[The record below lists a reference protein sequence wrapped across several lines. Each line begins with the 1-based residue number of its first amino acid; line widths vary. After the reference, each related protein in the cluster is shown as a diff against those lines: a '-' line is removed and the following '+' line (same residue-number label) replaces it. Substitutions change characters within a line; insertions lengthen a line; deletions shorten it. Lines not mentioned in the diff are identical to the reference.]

1 MKVLVTGASG
11 FMGQRL
17 TEKLISLSYTVRILV
32 RDRERMPTALREKC
46 EVVLGDITIPET
58 IFGCC
63 EDIDI
68 VFNLAALMGHD
79 LPSQD
84 AFARFR
90 KVNVEGLMNI
100 VYEAERCNVK
110 RFIHVSST
118 AAMGLLNEN
127 LVDETTPCKPYTPY
141 QVTKY
146 EGEQFLLDEFEKKK
160 FPVIILRP
168 SMVYGPG
175 FKGDFLTL
183 AKVCKTGFFPVIGKG
198 KNLSPALFITDLIE
212 VLPCCVSNGKV
223 GEVYL
228 ISSVK
233 SYPLHQV
240 SEIIGRS
247 LNKKIVYVYVPRQ
260 LAVIGA
266 FLIERI
272 FVLIKRKPPVT
283 KRNIESTITDRI
295 FVVKKAQKDLH
306 FKQKVSLEKG
316 LTETIQYFL
325 DAKYL

>member
-1 MKVLVTGASG
+1 MKALITGASG

-17 TEKLISLSYTVRILV
+17 TEKLISLNYIVRILV
-32 RDRERMPTALREKC
+32 RKKERMPAALREKC

-58 IFGCC
+58 ISGCC
-63 EDIDI
+63 QDIDI

-79 LPSQD
+79 SPSED

-90 KVNVEGLMNI
+90 KVNVEGLRNI

-118 AAMGLLNEN
+118 AAMGLLKDK
-127 LVDETTPCKPYTPY
+127 LVDEATLCKPYTPY

-146 EGEQFLLDEFEKKK
+146 EGEQLLLDEFNKKN

-168 SMVYGPG
+168 SMIYGPG

-212 VLPCCVSNGKV
+212 VLPCCVDKGKI

-228 ISSVK
+228 ISSEK

-240 SEIIGRS
+240 SEIIGRA

-266 FLIERI
+266 FLIERG
-272 FVLIKRKPPVT
+272 FTLIKHKPPIT

-306 FKQKVSLEKG
+306 FKQAVSLEKG

-325 DAKYL
+325 EVKYL